1 MKIPLQLLFFLVLL
15 SCSTRSNRD
24 YVKLSIPDELKN
36 NAEVVEK
43 LQKDADQLN
52 RVFNSIDD
60 FIEDLLSIKEEV
72 MAYDSTKSNVFF
84 KAKLSLKMT
93 KIQSSAAKIMYNA
106 LWYIGK
112 DIVNQDTTL
121 ITKLSV
127 NDKIVYKKCL
137 NHIQIQ
143 SKLIDARLKEM
154 DVAMKELNKLID
166 EKIPNSARKG
176 HNEIKNNNID
186 SVKTLK

>member
-1 MKIPLQLLFFLVLL
+1 MKIPLPLLFFLFLF

-36 NAEVVEK
+36 KPEVVEK

-52 RVFNSIDD
+52 KVFNSIDD
-60 FIEDLLSIKEEV
+60 LFEDMMSIKEEV

-84 KAKLSLKMT
+84 QAKLALKMT
-93 KIQSSAAKIMYNA
+93 KIQSSAAKIIYNA
-106 LWYIGK
+106 LWYVGK

-127 NDKIVYKKCL
+127 NDKIVYQKCL

-154 DVAMKELNKLID
+154 NVALKELNKAID
-166 EKIPNSARKG
+166 EKIPKSSRKE
-176 HNEIKNNNID
+176 HNEIKSNHID
-186 SVKTLK
+186 SVKTGK